1 MSTIENLINQFSRE
15 NLNSFF
21 KSKSDTFT
29 LVKEEYHSLQFYKDY
44 FENPFFEGKINEG
57 TNHTSLCVFS
67 IKVKK
72 PLSERSSKR
81 KQFEIARKILRQEL
95 VYQGGFFVFYD
106 NYGNFRLSFIF
117 TDEKIVGDK
126 LKTEFSNFRRFTYFV
141 EPAKPNRT
149 FRQQIST
156 ADFDDFQSILEAF
169 SVEKVTK
176 EFYKEIQQWYDWAR
190 QIVLF
195 PNPYSEPNSTE
206 KNLIRLITRLIF
218 VWFMREKNLIPNDI
232 FDPNTIK
239 NLLNFA
245 DKTGSTYY
253 KAILQNL
260 FFATLNTEMKKDNP
274 KSRIFVEDAKQF
286 GYINDAHLQQGYY
299 RYSRFIKDKQKF
311 LALFENVPFLNGG
324 LFESLDYKD
333 DNGKEIRID
342 CFSDNPINEDKLKV
356 PDFLFFSD
364 YFASNRK
371 ALFEQSNG
379 FIDILKRYNFTVDE
393 NSPIDADIALDPEL
407 LGKIFESLLAEFN
420 PETQTTARKAS
431 GSYYTPREIVDY
443 MVEEALIGYLE
454 QKFIEKQP
462 VEQTFLSV
470 QSAPQTGMSATQSYT
485 SSLNQKLRS
494 LLSYDDASP
503 GFESDE
509 VQMLIDAIDQ
519 IKILDPACGSGA
531 FPMGILHKLVWVLHK
546 LDPDNEKW
554 KEKLLERI
562 PDTAARE
569 NLKNSLKDKSW
580 DYIRKLGLIQNC
592 IFGIDLQEIAVQI
605 SKLRFFISLL
615 IEQEPDPN
623 DKNFGIMP
631 LPNLETK
638 FVAAN
643 TLIGLQREN
652 SILSSRAI
660 DLEQKLFKIRE
671 KIFYSNSSEQKKK
684 LRKDEKQ
691 VREEL
696 RTELENIKMPGDVA
710 EKIASWDPFD
720 QNSSSAWFDPEFMFG
735 VRDGFDIVIGNPPY
749 IQLQK
754 NRGELANLYKNCGFE
769 TLERTGDIYCL
780 FYEKGL
786 QLLKSGGI
794 LCFITSNKWM
804 RAGYGGKLRQ
814 FFLKNNPLLLIDLG
828 PGVFENATV
837 DTNILLIQK
846 DNFQNKLKAVTL
858 KRENSEV
865 NISRQ
870 VAENSVH
877 LEKLTKDAWF
887 IGSSAE
893 QQLKEKIERMGKPL
907 KDWDVNIY
915 YGIKTGLNEA
925 FIITTEKRNEI
936 LANCKDDASTSS
948 ASERKRTEA
957 IIKPILRGRDIK
969 RYYYKWA
976 GLWVIATFPA
986 LHLNINDYPA
996 IKKYFLDNFDIR
1008 QLEQSGKKYPELGFD
1023 ARKKTGN
1030 KWFETQDQIAYYP
1043 EFEKEKVVWAETD
1056 QALNTVIVSSK
1067 FYLQKTCFMII
1078 SSMPR
1083 IINALLNSQLTQW
1096 YIRIKSSNLGSKGMS
1111 LTKEAV
1117 QEIPI
1122 PPITTSNQPIVEQI
1136 EALVDKILAS
1146 HASAGSATDAEFIE
1160 ASVSHAD
1167 TSEWE
1172 REIDRLVYQLYDL
1185 TEEEIRIIENK

>member
-29 LVKEEYHSLQFYKDY
+29 LVKEEYHSLQFDKDY

-232 FDPNTIK
+232 FDPNIIK

-407 LGKIFESLLAEFN
+407 LGKIFENLLAEFN

-503 GFESDE
+503 DFEPDE
-509 VQMLIDAIDQ
+509 VQLLIDAIDQ

-546 LDPDNEKW
+546 LDPKNEKW

-569 NLKNSLKDKSW
+569 NLKKSLKDKSW

-592 IFGIDLQEIAVQI
+592 IFGVDLQEIAVQI

-749 IQLQK
+749 K
-754 NRGELANLYKNCGFE
+754 
-769 TLERTGDIYCL
+769 
-780 FYEKGL
+780 
-786 QLLKSGGI
+786 
-794 LCFITSNKWM
+794 
-804 RAGYGGKLRQ
+804 
-814 FFLKNNPLLLIDLG
+814 
-828 PGVFENATV
+828 
-837 DTNILLIQK
+837 
-846 DNFQNKLKAVTL
+846 
-858 KRENSEV
+858 
-865 NISRQ
+865 
-870 VAENSVH
+870 
-877 LEKLTKDAWF
+877 
-887 IGSSAE
+887 
-893 QQLKEKIERMGKPL
+893 
-907 KDWDVNIY
+907 Y
-915 YGIKTGLNEA
+915 YGISEYEKQLFRRQYQCLDKKRQNTKISLNLCSL
-925 FIITTEKRNEI
+925 FIEKGYQLLNTNGVLSLIVPHSISRVSGYEYIRNFILKNTYLFHIVDEYSQFENVTLEMITLFLK
-936 LANCKDDASTSS
+936 K
-948 ASERKRTEA
+948 
-957 IIKPILRGRDIK
+957 IKPD
-969 RYYYKWA
+969 
-976 GLWVIATFPA
+976 
-986 LHLNINDYPA
+986 NDYK
-996 IKKYFLDNFDIR
+996 INIFSKR
-1008 QLEQSGKKYPELGFD
+1008 QN
-1023 ARKKTGN
+1023 T
-1030 KWFETQDQIAYYP
+1030 YYTCMKSI
-1043 EFEKEKVVWAETD
+1043 FEKENYFVMYYDK
-1056 QALNTVIVSSK
+1056 IFSK
-1067 FYLQKTCFMII
+1067 INSI
-1078 SSMPR
+1078 GV
-1083 IINALLNSQLTQW
+1083 NALDGFRGISTDNYSEIRNSDYDLIYIGGKNISKYSIDLSGYKKIKYVNNTLKKLISLNHKEVMITQFGALPKGTIVDTTTYFPSDGIVIIRFDKSEFSEKYILGLINSKLISYFFHRYILNFAELTIHLDGH
-1096 YIRIKSSNLGSKGMS
+1096 YLKK
-1111 LTKEAV
+1111 
-1117 QEIPI
+1117 IPI
-1122 PPITTSNQPIVEQI
+1122 PPITPSNQPIVQQI
-1136 EALVDKILAS
+1136 EALVDKIL
-1146 HASAGSATDAEFIE
+1146 SAKKSNPQ
-1160 ASVSHAD
+1160 AD
-1167 TSEWE
+1167 TSNWE
-1172 REIDRLVYQLYDL
+1172 REIDRLVYQLFDL

>member
-29 LVKEEYHSLQFYKDY
+29 LVKEEYHSLQFDKDY

-81 KQFEIARKILRQEL
+81 MQFEIARKILRQEL

-232 FDPNTIK
+232 FDPNIIK

-562 PDTAARE
+562 PDPAARE
-569 NLKNSLKDKSW
+569 NLKKSLKDKSW

-592 IFGIDLQEIAVQI
+592 IFGVDLQEIAVQI

-623 DKNFGIMP
+623 DKNFGIMT

-710 EKIASWDPFD
+710 KKIASWDPFD

-754 NRGELANLYKNCGFE
+754 NHGELANLYKNCGFE

-893 QQLKEKIERMGKPL
+893 QKLKEKIERIGKPL

-925 FIITTEKRNEI
+925 FIIDSQKREEI
-936 LANCKDDASTSS
+936 LANCKTED
-948 ASERKRTEA
+948 ERRRTEA

-969 RYYYKWA
+969 RYYYEWA
-976 GLWVIATFPA
+976 GLWVIGTFPA
-986 LHLNINDYPA
+986 LRLNIDDYPS

-1043 EFEKEKVVWAETD
+1043 EFEKEKVVYSE
-1056 QALNTVIVSSK
+1056 IVRQPQ
-1067 FYLQKTCFMII
+1067 FYFDRENFYVEATSFLMTGKNVKYICG
-1078 SSMPR
+1078 
-1083 IINALLNSQLTQW
+1083 LLNSKPVTFFFKQW
-1096 YIRIKSSNLGSKGMS
+1096 YAGGGLGEEGYRYKKAFLENLP
-1111 LTKEAV
+1111 L
-1117 QEIPI
+1117 

-1172 REIDRLVYQLYDL
+1172 REIDRLVYKLYDL
-1185 TEEEIRIIENK
+1185 TEEEIGIVEGKSVAE

>member
-29 LVKEEYHSLQFYKDY
+29 LVKEEYHSLQFDKDY

>member
-21 KSKSDTFT
+21 KSKSDSFT

-81 KQFEIARKILRQEL
+81 MQFEIARKILRQEL

-546 LDPDNEKW
+546 LDPKNEKW

-569 NLKNSLKDKSW
+569 NLKKSLKDKSW
-580 DYIRKLGLIQNC
+580 DYICKLGLIQNC
-592 IFGIDLQEIAVQI
+592 IFGVDLQEIAVQI
-605 SKLRFFISLL
+605 SKLRCFISLL

-696 RTELENIKMPGDVA
+696 LI
-710 EKIASWDPFD
+710 F
-720 QNSSSAWFDPEFMFG
+720 
-735 VRDGFDIVIGNPPY
+735 
-749 IQLQK
+749 
-754 NRGELANLYKNCGFE
+754 FE
-769 TLERTGDIYCL
+769 
-780 FYEKGL
+780 
-786 QLLKSGGI
+786 
-794 LCFITSNKWM
+794 
-804 RAGYGGKLRQ
+804 
-814 FFLKNNPLLLIDLG
+814 
-828 PGVFENATV
+828 
-837 DTNILLIQK
+837 
-846 DNFQNKLKAVTL
+846 
-858 KRENSEV
+858 
-865 NISRQ
+865 SRRR
-870 VAENSVH
+870 H
-877 LEKLTKDAWF
+877 TRF
-887 IGSSAE
+887 
-893 QQLKEKIERMGKPL
+893 
-907 KDWDVNIY
+907 
-915 YGIKTGLNEA
+915 
-925 FIITTEKRNEI
+925 
-936 LANCKDDASTSS
+936 
-948 ASERKRTEA
+948 
-957 IIKPILRGRDIK
+957 
-969 RYYYKWA
+969 
-976 GLWVIATFPA
+976 
-986 LHLNINDYPA
+986 
-996 IKKYFLDNFDIR
+996 
-1008 QLEQSGKKYPELGFD
+1008 
-1023 ARKKTGN
+1023 
-1030 KWFETQDQIAYYP
+1030 
-1043 EFEKEKVVWAETD
+1043 
-1056 QALNTVIVSSK
+1056 
-1067 FYLQKTCFMII
+1067 
-1078 SSMPR
+1078 
-1083 IINALLNSQLTQW
+1083 
-1096 YIRIKSSNLGSKGMS
+1096 
-1111 LTKEAV
+1111 
-1117 QEIPI
+1117 
-1122 PPITTSNQPIVEQI
+1122 
-1136 EALVDKILAS
+1136 
-1146 HASAGSATDAEFIE
+1146 
-1160 ASVSHAD
+1160 
-1167 TSEWE
+1167 
-1172 REIDRLVYQLYDL
+1172 
-1185 TEEEIRIIENK
+1185 